1 MEAVDR
7 KILKQKLKNKIKESR
22 CTTEN
27 NNNMKKKMKTDP
39 QTAMLNMGIDNIEVL
54 KMASSLVKNP
64 EATLKN
70 IYNMKK

>member
-1 MEAVDR
+1 METVDR
-7 KILKQKLKNKIKESR
+7 NILKQKLKNKIRESR
-22 CTTEN
+22 CTTDN
-27 NNNMKKKMKTDP
+27 NNNMKKNMKTDP